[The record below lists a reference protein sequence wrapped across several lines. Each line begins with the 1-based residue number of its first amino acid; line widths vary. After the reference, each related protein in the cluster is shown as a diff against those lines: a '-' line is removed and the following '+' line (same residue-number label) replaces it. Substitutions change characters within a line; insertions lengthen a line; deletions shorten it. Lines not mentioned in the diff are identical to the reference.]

1 MSATCPVVH
10 PDKPSVTCIAGGIH
24 QWHLGTDP
32 ATGEV
37 VEWQTPVPPAVG
49 TGDVVAMVRRARE
62 RAARP
67 AIPDGTLAPEPG
79 QDWKDVAYRIAVH
92 LAETRDEFC
101 ADDVWAR
108 LDPSVRDDNPRGM
121 GIVMSRLANEGW
133 AEPTDRVR
141 SSAFRKGHV
150 KEWRSLVR
158 TPEPPLP
165 LSSEV

>member
-67 AIPDGTLAPEPG
+67 VGGGPAIVAALPG
-79 QDWKDVAYRIAVH
+79 EGWKDTAFRAAVY
-92 LAETRDEFC
+92 LSQTRDIFTV
-101 ADDVWAR
+101 DDVWLVMDSDREPEPSKVGGVMRR
-108 LDPSVRDDNPRGM
+108 LFE
-121 GIVMSRLANEGW
+121 EGY
-133 AEPTDRVR
+133 AEPTGKVVR
-141 SSAFRKGHV
+141 SVRRSGDA
-150 KEWRSLVR
+150 KEWRSLLR